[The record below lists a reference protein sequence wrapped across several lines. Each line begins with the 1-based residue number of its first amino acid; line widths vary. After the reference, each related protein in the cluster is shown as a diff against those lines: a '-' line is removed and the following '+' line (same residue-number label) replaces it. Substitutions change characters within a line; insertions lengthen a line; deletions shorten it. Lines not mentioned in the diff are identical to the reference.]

1 MKGEKRKKTR
11 EGECV
16 REKEGGRER
25 KKTEKDCVGLHI
37 MTTHVNVRVT
47 ISATALSEIYCAAG
61 NLFLMNCRNWSSGP
75 QIQWSENH
83 LPRKVPPF
91 M

>member
-16 REKEGGRER
+16 REKEGGGER

-47 ISATALSEIYCAAG
+47 ISATALSEYTAPREIY
-61 NLFLMNCRNWSSGP
+61 F
-75 QIQWSENH
+75 
-83 LPRKVPPF
+83 
-91 M
+91 